1 MQYIGLFAACLTT
14 ISFLPQVVQVVRT
27 KNTAG
32 ISLGMYLLFVLGV
45 FLWTIYGVYIN
56 DLAIILANGITLISA
71 SVILY
76 HKFVY
81 R

>member
-1 MQYIGLFAACLTT
+1 MQYIGLVAACLTT
-14 ISFLPQVVQVVRT
+14 ISFLPQVIQVIRT

-45 FLWTIYGVYIN
+45 FLWSIYGFYIR
-56 DLAIILANGITLISA
+56 DIAIILANGITLISA

-81 R
+81 G

>member
-1 MQYIGLFAACLTT
+1 MQYIGLVAACLTT
-14 ISFLPQVVQVVRT
+14 ISFLPQVIQVIRT
-27 KNTAG
+27 KNTAS

-45 FLWTIYGVYIN
+45 FLWSIYGFYIR
-56 DLAIILANGITLISA
+56 DIAIILANGITLISA

-81 R
+81 G